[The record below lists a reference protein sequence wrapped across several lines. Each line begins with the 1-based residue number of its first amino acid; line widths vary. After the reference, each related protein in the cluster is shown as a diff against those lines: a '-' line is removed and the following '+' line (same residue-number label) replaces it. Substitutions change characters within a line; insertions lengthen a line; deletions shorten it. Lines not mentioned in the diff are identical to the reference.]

1 MKFRT
6 DIQALRGL
14 AVLLVVLHHA
24 SVGFLG
30 GGYLGVDIFF
40 VVSGY
45 LITGLVKRAIEQG
58 TFSFSEFYWRRAKR
72 LLPAAYVTFLV
83 TAILSLFFLGANELR
98 DFAKQLAGAVS
109 FTGNIALWRQSG
121 YFDGAATLKPLL
133 HVWSLSIE
141 EQYYL
146 ILPASL
152 VFLPKRYWIWGA
164 SLVLLASLA
173 LCLVLVPL
181 RPTAAFY
188 LLPTRAWE
196 MAIGSLAALSTL
208 DGVKVRRAVAFLFWP
223 ALAAILVIPIAP
235 IGTAHPG
242 LDAIVVCLATIVVIL
257 RRHEVLNT
265 TLIPR
270 LLAKVGDF
278 SYSLYLVHWPVFAF
292 MNNGYIGEPPATAYA
307 VAVVVAFSL
316 GFLLYR
322 YVELPVRHIE
332 LQPSPWLVRATVAAS
347 LALVSVPFSVNCLQA
362 SAIDYTQVR
371 RENYGLNMA
380 CDFSGNFSP
389 KAECKNGD
397 APTLLVW
404 GDSFA
409 MHLVPGIA
417 ATANGG
423 VVQAT
428 QSMCG
433 PFVGLAPMDNGSY
446 NRTWAEQCLAF
457 NQSVLDYLATAK
469 SVQVVVISSTFGQY
483 LEVPDKNRMWR
494 SLVNLDGQLTERQPT
509 TALAIA
515 AMRYTVE
522 KVRALGKRVV
532 IVAPPPSSGFDIG
545 LCLERKATGR
555 LILGANRDCS
565 VPVADYY
572 AKRAPVLNFL
582 KQLHTEARVN
592 IVNFDAVLC
601 SETICATELD
611 GKFVY
616 RDSGHLSYD
625 GSELMARKMDWGV
638 LLPKSAS

>member
-1 MKFRT
+1 
-6 DIQALRGL
+6 
-14 AVLLVVLHHA
+14 
-24 SVGFLG
+24 
-30 GGYLGVDIFF
+30 
-40 VVSGY
+40 
-45 LITGLVKRAIEQG
+45 LVKRAIEQG
-58 TFSFSEFYWRRAKR
+58 TFSFADFYWRRAKR
-72 LLPAAYVTFLV
+72 LLPAAYVTFFV
-83 TAILSLFFLGANELR
+83 TAVLSLFFLGANELR
-98 DFAKQLAGAVS
+98 DFTKQLLGAVT

-121 YFDGAATLKPLL
+121 YFEGAATLKPLL

-152 VFLPKRYWIWGA
+152 VFVPRRYWLWGA
-164 SLVLLASLA
+164 SLVLVASLT

-181 RPTAAFY
+181 KPTAAFY

-196 MAIGSLAALSTL
+196 MAVGSLAALAIL
-208 DGVKVRRAVAFLFWP
+208 DGPKVRQAVAYLFWP
-223 ALAAILVIPIAP
+223 ALAALLVIPIAP

-242 LDAIVVCLATIVVIL
+242 IDAMIVCLATIIVIL
-257 RRHEVLNT
+257 RRHELLNT

-270 LLAKVGDF
+270 TLAKVGDF

-292 MNNGYIGEPPATAYA
+292 MNNGYIGEPPSIAYA
-307 VAVVVAFSL
+307 IAVGIALSL
-316 GFLLYR
+316 GYLLYR

-332 LQPSPWLVRATVAAS
+332 LQPSPWLVRSTVAAS
-347 LALVSVPFSVNCLQA
+347 LALVSVPLSLNFLQA
-362 SAIDYTQVR
+362 STVDYTQVR
-371 RENYGLNMA
+371 RENYGLDMA
-380 CDFSGNFSP
+380 CDFSGNFTP
-389 KAECKNGD
+389 KAECQST
-397 APTLLVW
+397 ATPAVVVW

-417 ATANGG
+417 ATATGG

-446 NRTWAEQCLAF
+446 NRAWAEQCLAF
-457 NQSVLDYLATAK
+457 NQSVLDYLATAP
-469 SVQVVVISSTFGQY
+469 SVKVVVISSTFGQY

-494 SLVNLDGQLTERQPT
+494 SLTNLDGSLVERQPT

-515 AMRYTVE
+515 AMRNTVE

-532 IVAPPPSSGFDIG
+532 VVAPPPSAGFDIG

-555 LILGANRDCS
+555 LTLGANRDCNI
-565 VPVADYY
+565 PVADYH
-572 AKRAPVLNFL
+572 AKRAPVLNFI
-582 KQLHTEARVN
+582 KQLHTEVDVN
-592 IVNFDAVLC
+592 IVNFDSVLC
-601 SETICATELD
+601 SATVCASELD

-625 GSELMARKMDWGV
+625 GSQLLARKMDWGV
-638 LLPKSAS
+638 LLPESAS